1 MRPHLAGTVL
11 ATLALAGAL
20 VPTAASSAG
29 YDVDAYLVKGVHAAY
44 GEVSGYL
51 QIRPGE
57 LSRVWLSGEL
67 LLYFRGTF
75 SFTCDVSTAIGA
87 TVEECS
93 GSEGKRF
100 VGAYSLDDAGN
111 AAGPAT
117 GAGTIFGFRLVAYE
131 HT

>member
-1 MRPHLAGTVL
+1 MRPQLAGTVL
-11 ATLALAGAL
+11 AILALAGAL
-20 VPTAASSAG
+20 VPTAASSEG
-29 YDVDAYLVKGVHAAY
+29 YDVDAYLVKGAHAAY

-75 SFTCDVSTAIGA
+75 TFTCEVSTAIAA
-87 TVEECS
+87 TIEECS

-100 VGAYSLDDAGN
+100 AGAYAIDNAGN
-111 AAGPAT
+111 AAGPAA
-117 GAGTIFGFRLVAYE
+117 GAGTIFGFRLVAYG